1 LIDDLSAGLLTREDV
16 SGAVAALCLYVERG
30 ERARAACHA
39 DLDRLRAGW
48 RARPDLF
55 SSSDVETLRAIA
67 LSLKNEQLG
76 ADLARARKVLREVF
90 GYPSFRPG
98 QEAIISTVLGGR
110 DCVGV
115 MPTGA
120 GKSITFQIPA
130 RLLGGTTLVIS
141 PLIALMKDQVDA
153 LSEVGLR
160 ATFLNSSLEPD
171 QRGRRVAAVLRGE
184 FELVYV
190 APEGLEASLGP
201 LMGRVRPRL
210 LAVDEAHCISQW
222 GHDFRPAYRNLS
234 GLKARLGN
242 PPVLAL
248 TATAIAEVVHDIGQ
262 QLGMQAPET
271 FRGSFFRPNLHL
283 SAYRKGEEGPRVRDR
298 ILRLVRSRRDQ
309 SGIVYCLSR
318 RSTEQTADYLREHG
332 ARALAYH
339 AGMESCER
347 TRVQDAFRCDD
358 ADVVVATIAFGMGI
372 DKSNVRFVIHRDMPR
387 SIEAYYQEVGRAGRD
402 GVASDCVLFYSWA
415 DVANYDRLFELNPET
430 TPEVLQQHR
439 SRVREMFRLA
449 DATKCRHQALAGYFG
464 ESMGA
469 CRTSCDICAGFDV
482 VAKSQPVGK
491 RRGKAAAPTRA
502 DLVTSEEGA
511 LFLTLKTLRKSLADR
526 RKVPAYVIFSDATLL
541 AMAAARPRSRAELL
555 AVSGVGP
562 KKLASYGDAFLAVL
576 KSAGSAAPSGRSRSK

>member
-1 LIDDLSAGLLTREDV
+1 MIDDLSAGLLTREDV

-67 LSLKNEQLG
+67 LSLKNEQPG

-576 KSAGSAAPSGRSRSK
+576 KSAGSAAPSGRSRLK

>member
-555 AVSGVGP
+555 AVSGVLRRRLPGR
-562 KKLASYGDAFLAVL
+562 AEVCRECRAFRAIPVEVSVAV
-576 KSAGSAAPSGRSRSK
+576 A

>member
-1 LIDDLSAGLLTREDV
+1 LADDLSTGLFTRDDV
-16 SGAVAALCLYVERG
+16 IDAVAMLRAGVERG
-30 ERARAACHA
+30 EQARLAHQTE
-39 DLDRLRAGW
+39 LDRLRAGW

-55 SSSDVETLRAIA
+55 ADSEVESLRTIA
-67 LSLKNEQLG
+67 ASLKNEETG
-76 ADLARARKVLREVF
+76 ADLARARRVLQEVF

-98 QEAIISTVLGGR
+98 QEALINSVLCGR

-115 MPTGA
+115 MSTGA
-120 GKSITFQIPA
+120 GKSLTFQIPA

-171 QRGRRVAAVLRGE
+171 ERGRRAVGVLRGE

-248 TATAIAEVVHDIGQ
+248 TATATAEVVSDIGQ
-262 QLGMQAPET
+262 QLGMVAPAL

-283 SAYRKGEEGPRVRDR
+283 SAYRKGEDAPSVRDR
-298 ILRLVRSRRDQ
+298 ILRLVQSRRGE

-318 RSTEQTADYLREHG
+318 KSTEQTADYLCRHG
-332 ARALAYH
+332 VRAVAYH
-339 AGMESCER
+339 AGMAPPER

-372 DKSNVRFVIHRDMPR
+372 DKSNVRYVIHRDMPR

-402 GVASDCVLFYSWA
+402 GVDSDCVLFYSWA
-415 DVANYDRLFELNPET
+415 DVVTYDHLFEFNVET
-430 TPEVLQQHR
+430 TPEILQQHR
-439 SRVREMFRLA
+439 TRVREMFHLA
-449 DATKCRHQALAGYFG
+449 DATTCRHQALAGYFG
-464 ESMGA
+464 ESLPA
-469 CRTSCDICAGFDV
+469 CRASCDICAGFDV
-482 VAKSQPVGK
+482 VGRSKPVSK
-491 RRGKAAAPTRA
+491 RRGNAAALAPA
-502 DLVTSEEGA
+502 DAPATEKDA
-511 LFLTLKTLRKSLADR
+511 LFRALKALRKSLADG
-526 RKVPAYVIFSDATLL
+526 RKVPAYVVFSDATLIS
-541 AMAAARPRSRAELL
+541 MAALRPRTRADFL
-555 AVSGVGP
+555 AVPGVGP
-562 KKLASYGDAFLAVL
+562 KKLASYGDVFLAAL
-576 KSAGSAAPSGRSRSK
+576 KSAGGAGRRS

>member
-1 LIDDLSAGLLTREDV
+1 MIDDLSAGFLTREDV

-67 LSLKNEQLG
+67 LSLKNEQPG

-555 AVSGVGP
+555 AVSGGGP

>member
-1 LIDDLSAGLLTREDV
+1 MFDDLSAGPLTRDDV
-16 SGAVAALCLYVERG
+16 LDAVAALRLCVERG
-30 ERARAACHA
+30 ERTRAACHA
-39 DLDRLRAGW
+39 DLDRLRADW

-67 LSLKNEQLG
+67 VSLKNQQPD
-76 ADLARARKVLREVF
+76 ADLARARRVLREIF

-98 QEAIISTVLGGR
+98 QEAIISAVLDGR

-171 QRGRRVAAVLRGE
+171 ERGRRVAAVLRGE
-184 FELVYV
+184 FELVYA

-248 TATAIAEVVHDIGQ
+248 TATATAEVVHDIGR
-262 QLGMQAPET
+262 QLGMQAPAT

-283 SAYRKGEEGPRVRDR
+283 SAYRKGDDGPRVRDR
-298 ILRLVRSRRDQ
+298 ILRLARSRREQ

-318 RSTEQTADYLREHG
+318 RSTEQTADYLRKHDV
-332 ARALAYH
+332 RALAYH
-339 AGMESCER
+339 AGMQPRER

-415 DVANYDRLFELNPET
+415 DVANYDRLFELNLET

-439 SRVREMFRLA
+439 ARVREMFRLA
-449 DATKCRHQALAGYFG
+449 DATTCRHQALAGYFG
-464 ESMGA
+464 EALGA
-469 CRTSCDICAGFDV
+469 CRMSCDICAGFDV
-482 VAKSQPVGK
+482 VARSKPVSK
-491 RRGKAAAPTRA
+491 RREKAAAPTRA
-502 DLVTSEEGA
+502 DLATSQEDA
-511 LFLTLKTLRKSLADR
+511 LFLALKTLRKSLADR

-576 KSAGSAAPSGRSRSK
+576 RLKPNPGIGHPI

>member
-1 LIDDLSAGLLTREDV
+1 
-16 SGAVAALCLYVERG
+16 
-30 ERARAACHA
+30 
-39 DLDRLRAGW
+39 
-48 RARPDLF
+48 
-55 SSSDVETLRAIA
+55 VETLRAIA
-67 LSLKNEQLG
+67 VSLKNEQPG
-76 ADLARARKVLREVF
+76 DDLARARKVLREVF

-98 QEAIISTVLGGR
+98 QEAIVSSVLGGR

-171 QRGRRVAAVLRGE
+171 ERGRRVAAVLRGE

-248 TATAIAEVVHDIGQ
+248 TATATAEVVHDIGE
-262 QLGMQAPET
+262 QLGMQEPAT

-283 SAYRKGEEGPRVRDR
+283 SAYRKGDDAPGVRDR
-298 ILRLVRSRRDQ
+298 ILRLLCSRRDQ

-318 RSTEQTADYLREHG
+318 KSTEQTAAFLSKHG
-332 ARALAYH
+332 VRALAYH
-339 AGMESCER
+339 AGMESRER
-347 TRVQDAFRCDD
+347 SRVQDAFRCDD

-372 DKSNVRFVIHRDMPR
+372 DKSNVRTVIHRDMPR
-387 SIEAYYQEVGRAGRD
+387 SIEAYYQEIGRAGRD

-439 SRVREMFRLA
+439 ARVREMFRLA
-449 DATKCRHQALAGYFG
+449 DATTCRHQGLAGHFG

-469 CRTSCDICAGFDV
+469 CRASCDICAGFDV
-482 VAKSQPVGK
+482 VAESKPVSK

-502 DLVTSEEGA
+502 DLPTSKDEA
-511 LFLTLKTLRKSLADR
+511 LFLALKTLRKSLADR

-541 AMAAARPRSRAELL
+541 AMAAALPHSRAELL
-555 AVSGVGP
+555 AISGVGP

-576 KSAGSAAPSGRSRSK
+576 KHAGPAAASERSRSK

>member
-1 LIDDLSAGLLTREDV
+1 
-16 SGAVAALCLYVERG
+16 
-30 ERARAACHA
+30 
-39 DLDRLRAGW
+39 
-48 RARPDLF
+48 LF
-55 SSSDVETLRAIA
+55 SGSDVETLRAIA
-67 LSLKNEQLG
+67 VSLKNEEPG
-76 ADLARARKVLREVF
+76 ADLARARRVLREVF

-130 RLLGGTTLVIS
+130 RLLGGTSLVIS

-171 QRGRRVAAVLRGE
+171 ERGRRVAAVLRGE

-190 APEGLEASLGP
+190 APEGLEASLGS

-248 TATAIAEVVHDIGQ
+248 TATATAELVHDIGQ
-262 QLGMQAPET
+262 QLGMQAPAT

-283 SAYRKGEEGPRVRDR
+283 SAYRKGADAPGVRDR
-298 ILRLVRSRRDQ
+298 IARLVRSRRDQ

-318 RSTEQTADYLREHG
+318 RSTEQTADYLRKHG
-332 ARALAYH
+332 VRALAYH
-339 AGMESCER
+339 AGMESRER
-347 TRVQDAFRCDD
+347 SRVQDAFRCDD

-415 DVANYDRLFELNPET
+415 DVANYDRLFELNLET

-439 SRVREMFRLA
+439 VRVREMFRLA
-449 DATKCRHQALAGYFG
+449 DATGCRHQALAGYFG
-464 ESMGA
+464 EALPA
-469 CRTSCDICAGFDV
+469 CRLSCDICAGFDV
-482 VAKSQPVGK
+482 VAKSKPVSK
-491 RRGKAAAPTRA
+491 RRGKAAGLTRA
-502 DLVTSEEGA
+502 DLATSEEEA
-511 LFLTLKTLRKSLADR
+511 LFLALKTLRKSLADR

-541 AMAAARPRSRAELL
+541 AMVAARPRSRAEFL

-576 KSAGSAAPSGRSRSK
+576 NQAASRCPAASGRSRSKRGSGVS